1 MLARVMS
8 AGAGTSDRSLLA
20 DAEARETAARSF
32 LAATARGVAPM
43 IEDYLVCRR
52 DWGFSPASVGGRV
65 HLWHGVEDRL
75 VPIGLVRPLAAA
87 LPNCR
92 PAFTSG
98 DGHFFC
104 RRPGEEG
111 RRNAGAR
118 GPGGSLPCLPPPL
131 AQAGLGEPP
140 PPLLDRLDVV
150 E

>member
-1 MLARVMS
+1 
-8 AGAGTSDRSLLA
+8 
-20 DAEARETAARSF
+20 
-32 LAATARGVAPM
+32 M

-98 DGHFFC
+98 DGHFFFRC
-104 RRPGEEG
+104 RIGEILGPLVPGRTLDEG
-111 RRNAGAR
+111 GVSR
-118 GPGGSLPCLPPPL
+118 L
-131 AQAGLGEPP
+131 AA
-140 PPLLDRLDVV
+140 
-150 E
+150 